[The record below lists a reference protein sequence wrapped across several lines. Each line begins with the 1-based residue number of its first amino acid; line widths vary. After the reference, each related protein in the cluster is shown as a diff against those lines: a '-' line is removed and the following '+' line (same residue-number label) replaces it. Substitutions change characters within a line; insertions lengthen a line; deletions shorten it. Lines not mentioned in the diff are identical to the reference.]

1 MTRLSA
7 EVVGHS
13 IWGYGVFAHAVY
25 RINVSHKQDNWT
37 IYRRFSEFAS
47 LHERLTAINPT
58 KMASIAEFMPEKEY
72 VGPIYSSMEHV
83 VAKRMAALQR
93 YLRGLLE
100 LEHVEDV
107 EEVGK
112 FFDFQY
118 KGISGLRYLIFTKP
132 IESNILSG
140 NPSVNSKPTLF
151 ILSDGVYYRDPSN
164 VATKIS

>member
-25 RINVSHKQDNWT
+25 RINVTYKQDNWT

-47 LHERLTAINPT
+47 LHERLTAINAT

-83 VAKRMAALQR
+83 VTKRMAALQR

-112 FFDFQY
+112 FFDFQF
-118 KGISGLRYLIFTKP
+118 KGISGLRYCGIILAFAS
-132 IESNILSG
+132 ENNISSG
-140 NPSVNSKPTLF
+140 NLWVPLSFFVNATCKPAVV
-151 ILSDGVYYRDPSN
+151 IL
-164 VATKIS
+164 TW